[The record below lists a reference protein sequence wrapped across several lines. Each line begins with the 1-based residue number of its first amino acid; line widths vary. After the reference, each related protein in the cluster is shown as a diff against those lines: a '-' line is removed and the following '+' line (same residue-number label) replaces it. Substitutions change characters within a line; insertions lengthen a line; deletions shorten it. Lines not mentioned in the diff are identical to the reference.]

1 MMSEIRRRRRKEER
15 NLKKVKPN
23 PEKER
28 KDRRIKIYGILALV
42 LFFIL
47 ALIAIFFKAIWE
59 FRAKYGA

>member
-1 MMSEIRRRRRKEER
+1 
-15 NLKKVKPN
+15 
-23 PEKER
+23 
-28 KDRRIKIYGILALV
+28 LALV